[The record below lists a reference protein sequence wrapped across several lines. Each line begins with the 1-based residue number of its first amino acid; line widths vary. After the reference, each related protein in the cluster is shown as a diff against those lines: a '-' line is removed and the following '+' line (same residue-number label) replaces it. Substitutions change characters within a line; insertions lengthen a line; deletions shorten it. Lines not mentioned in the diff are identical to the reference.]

1 MAENDSG
8 RYWDPLVMQQALSPQ
23 EKALRD
29 KFVTEYLVD
38 YDAWAACIRVGFLK
52 SVAIEYAGHFMQE
65 PYVQQQIALRQ
76 QGEPGNTKEQE
87 AIERRLVKQ
96 WLIQEA
102 RYKGPGASHSGR
114 VQALGH
120 LKNMLDLDGTK
131 KVKKDVTHRGGV
143 MLVPAISSV
152 DEWEKAAAVEQDKLI
167 EASREDREVR
177 TIN

>member
-8 RYWDPLVMQQALSPQ
+8 RYWDPLVMQQAMSPQ

-52 SVAIEYAGHFMQE
+52 TVAIEYAQHFMQE
-65 PYVQQQIALRQ
+65 PYVQQEIARKQ
-76 QGEPGNTKEQE
+76 QAEAGDPKTQE
-87 AIERRLVKQ
+87 AVERRLVKQ

-102 RYKGPGASHSGR
+102 RYKGPGASHAAR
-114 VQALGH
+114 VAALGQ
-120 LKNMLDLDGTK
+120 LKNLLEMDGTK
-131 KVKKDVTHRGGV
+131 KSKKEITHRGGV
-143 MLVPAISSV
+143 MMVPAISNI
-152 DEWEKAAAVEQDKLI
+152 DEWEKAAAAEQDKLI
-167 EASREDREVR
+167 ESSREDRETR